1 MKDKGNNQ
9 FRKKAYKEAVKQ
21 FSEAIKVFEDTGRPI
36 QQGDI
41 KTKITQIYTNR
52 CTSLHLLNQQSSVI
66 SDATFVIENLDETNK
81 KALYRRAHAYKTQD
95 KYEQAARDL

>member
-1 MKDKGNNQ
+1 MDK
-9 FRKKAYKEAVKQ
+9 
-21 FSEAIKVFEDTGRPI
+21 
-36 QQGDI
+36 GDI

-66 SDATFVIENLDETNK
+66 TDATFVLEQLDDTNK
-81 KALYRRAHAYKTQD
+81 KALYRRAHAYRTQE